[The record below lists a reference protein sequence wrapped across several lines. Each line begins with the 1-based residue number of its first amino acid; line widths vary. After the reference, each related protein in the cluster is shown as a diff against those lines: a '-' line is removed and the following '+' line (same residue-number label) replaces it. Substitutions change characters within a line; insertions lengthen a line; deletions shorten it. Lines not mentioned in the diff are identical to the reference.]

1 MGRVRWSDSIWEVEC
16 DVVGANRQVDRSA
29 VGGDKASG
37 DARQADHYDAE
48 GHLAHRE
55 AARTADWRCH
65 PGADQGVQS
74 DEGVEVKK
82 RYNITVGVTIDRND
96 AAQIDAVINRLANE
110 LLACALDETETDE
123 HQDEEDWS
131 TVKWDEV
138 ERTWDESGD

>member
-1 MGRVRWSDSIWEVEC
+1 M
-16 DVVGANRQVDRSA
+16 
-29 VGGDKASG
+29 
-37 DARQADHYDAE
+37 
-48 GHLAHRE
+48 
-55 AARTADWRCH
+55 
-65 PGADQGVQS
+65 
-74 DEGVEVKK
+74 KK